1 MSRSSWKPSAAE
13 VDAAWLELWTADTRY
28 QTREWQNER
37 VAAALIAA
45 HDAAPEP
52 DTAEFEAA
60 LHRLV
65 SRAIAYGRGT
75 AEHDAVDVPFQRLI
89 DMYKER
95 R

>member
-1 MSRSSWKPSAAE
+1 MSRSSWKPTDAE
-13 VDAAWLELWTADTRY
+13 VDAAWGELWAADPRYFTRD
-28 QTREWQNER
+28 EQNAF
-37 VAAALIAA
+37 VSAALIAA

-52 DTAEFEAA
+52 DTTEFEAA

>member
-1 MSRSSWKPSAAE
+1 MTNWEPTPEQIDAAGEEIYGSGWEELSDASWFSDQISAA
-13 VDAAWLELWTADTRY
+13 LT
-28 QTREWQNER
+28 
-37 VAAALIAA
+37 AA
-45 HDAAPEP
+45 HNAAPEP
-52 DTAEFEAA
+52 DTTEFEAA